1 MAALANIEF
10 YSDALVVL
18 GIAGIVVP
26 LLSRL
31 GISPVLGYLGAGAL
45 LGPFGLGS
53 FKGELGLFHWLIIS
67 DAKGVAGIAELGVV
81 FLLFMIG
88 LELSYGRLQAMRR
101 LVFGLGGL
109 QVMVSTAVIAAVAA
123 FLGNAPAPSVIVGGC
138 LALSSTAIVVEVLA
152 GQRRLATTTGR
163 TSLAVLLA
171 QDLAVVPLLLFL
183 FIHSAATGASVWT
196 VLALAAANALL
207 GLGLIVLSGRV
218 LLRPLFRLVASSGA
232 SEPFMAAT
240 LFVIVATGVAANSAG
255 LSMALGA
262 FVAGILLAETE
273 YRKSIEIAIE
283 PFKGVLLGL
292 FFFTVGMQIDFREVI
307 NQPLLVF
314 GAIAA
319 LVFIKA
325 ILLAGLATLF
335 RVPRGA
341 ALETALLLGP
351 AGEFAFVGIGLATNL
366 GLLST
371 TLSSFV
377 LAVTSLSMAFTPAL
391 AMAGRKISAKLQER
405 ERTHDPNLSAVPRKR
420 QGHAI
425 VVGHGRVGQVL
436 CALLERHV
444 FPFIASDRDP
454 DVVTEHRRQG
464 RNVYFGDATNPA
476 FLKSCGIEH
485 AKAVIVTVTGREV
498 IDKIVD
504 AARLVRPDVLIVSR
518 AQDAA
523 HASHL
528 YKIGVTDAVPETI
541 EASLQLSEASLVGL
555 GLPAGPV
562 IASIHQ
568 MRDEFRTELQNAA
581 RKSGKQFTRAIRR
594 KTLREKLIEPGGA
607 SVPKQH

>member
-1 MAALANIEF
+1 MAALANIEA

-18 GIAGIVVP
+18 GIAGILVP
-26 LLSRL
+26 SLSRL
-31 GISPVLGYLGAGAL
+31 GVSPVLGYLGAGAL

-53 FKGELGLFHWLIIS
+53 LRGELGLFRWLTIS

-101 LVFGLGGL
+101 LVFGLGSL
-109 QVMVSTAVIAAVAA
+109 QVIVSTAVIAALATL
-123 FLGNAPAPSVIVGGC
+123 LGNAPAPSIIIGGC

-152 GQRRLATTTGR
+152 GQERLATIAGR
-163 TSLAVLLA
+163 TSLAILLA

-183 FIHSAATGASVWT
+183 FILSAGTGASVGT

-207 GLGLIVLSGRV
+207 GIGLIVVAGRV
-218 LLRPLFRLVASSGA
+218 FLRPLFRLVASTGA

-240 LFVIVATGVAANSAG
+240 LFVIVATGVAASSAG

-273 YRKSIEIAIE
+273 YRKAIEIAIE

-292 FFFTVGMQIDFREVI
+292 FFFTVGMQIDFREII

-325 ILLAGLATLF
+325 ILLSGLAALF
-335 RVPRGA
+335 GVPRGA
-341 ALETALLLGP
+341 ALEIALLLGP
-351 AGEFAFVGIGLATNL
+351 AGEFAFVGIGLAHEL
-366 GLLST
+366 GLVSA
-371 TLSSFV
+371 TLSSFA
-377 LAVTSLSMAFTPAL
+377 LAVTSLSMAFVPAL
-391 AMAGRKISAKLQER
+391 GALGR
-405 ERTHDPNLSAVPRKR
+405 RTSYFEKRRRYDPDLLAVPR
-420 QGHAI
+420 QYHGHAI

-436 CALLERHV
+436 CSLLERHV
-444 FPFIASDRDP
+444 FPFIASDKNP
-454 DVVTEHRRQG
+454 DVVSKYRRSG
-464 RNVYFGDATNPA
+464 RDVYFGDATNPA
-476 FLKSCGIEH
+476 FLRSCGIER
-485 AKAVIVTVTGREV
+485 AKAVIITATGRKD
-498 IDKIVD
+498 IDEIIK
-504 AARLVRPDVLIVSR
+504 AARFVRPDIVIVSR
-518 AQDAA
+518 ARDAV

-528 YKIGVTDAVPETI
+528 YEIGVTDAVPETI

-562 IASIHQ
+562 IASIHE

-581 RKSGKQFTRAIRR
+581 RRSGKQITRAIRR
-594 KTLREKLIEPGGA
+594 KTPRGQA
-607 SVPKQH
+607 SLSEGRRTSGHI

>member
-1 MAALANIEF
+1 MAALANMGA

-18 GIAGIVVP
+18 GISGIVVP
-26 LLSRL
+26 LLGRL
-31 GISPVLGYLGAGAL
+31 GISPVLGYLGAGAA

-53 FKGELGLFHWLIIS
+53 VRGDLGLLHWLTIS

-101 LVFGLGGL
+101 LVFGLGSL
-109 QVMVSTAVIAAVAA
+109 QVMMSTAVIAALAA
-123 FLGNAPAPSVIVGGC
+123 LLGEAPAPSIIIGGC

-152 GQRRLATTTGR
+152 GEGRLATAAGR

-183 FIHSAATGASVWT
+183 FILSTGTGVSVWT

-207 GLGLIVLSGRV
+207 GLGLIILAGRV
-218 LLRPLFRLVASSGA
+218 LLRPLFRLVASTGA

-292 FFFTVGMQIDFREVI
+292 FFFTVGMQIDFREIV

-325 ILLAGLATLF
+325 VLLVGLATLF
-335 RVPRGA
+335 GTPRGA
-341 ALETALLLGP
+341 AVETALLLGP
-351 AGEFAFVGIGLATNL
+351 AGEFAFVGIGLAAQL
-366 GLLST
+366 GLISAN
-371 TLSSFV
+371 LSSFA
-377 LAVTSLSMAFTPAL
+377 LAVTSLSMAFIPAL
-391 AMAGRKISAKLQER
+391 GSAGRRISLFEKTR
-405 ERTHDPNLSAVPRKR
+405 RYDPDLLAAPRQY

-436 CALLERHV
+436 CSLLERHV
-444 FPFIASDRDP
+444 FPFIASDKDP
-454 DVVTEHRRQG
+454 DVVSEHRRSG
-464 RNVYFGDATNPA
+464 RDVYFGDATNPA

-485 AKAVIVTVTGREV
+485 AKAIIVTATGREDIEKV
-498 IDKIVD
+498 VK
-504 AARLVRPDVLIVSR
+504 AARLARPDIVIVSR
-518 AQDAA
+518 ARDAA

-528 YKIGVTDAVPETI
+528 YEIGVTDAVPETI

-562 IASIHQ
+562 IASIHE
-568 MRDEFRTELQNAA
+568 MRDVFRTELQNAA
-581 RKSGKQFTRAIRR
+581 RRSGKQVTRAIRR
-594 KTLREKLIEPGGA
+594 KTLRDKLL
-607 SVPKQH
+607 

>member
-1 MAALANIEF
+1 MAAQANIGA

-18 GIAGIVVP
+18 GIAGVFVP
-26 LLSRL
+26 LLRRL

-53 FKGELGLFHWLIIS
+53 LRGELGLFRWLTIS
-67 DAKGVAGIAELGVV
+67 DAKAVAGIAELGVV

-88 LELSYGRLQAMRR
+88 LELSYGRLRAMRR
-101 LVFGLGGL
+101 LVFGLGSL
-109 QVMVSTAVIAAVAA
+109 QVVASTAAIAALAA
-123 FLGNAPAPSVIVGGC
+123 LLGVEPAPSIIIGGC

-152 GQRRLATTTGR
+152 GQARLATVAGR

-183 FIHSAATGASVWT
+183 FILGAGTGASVWT
-196 VLALAAANALL
+196 VLALATANALL
-207 GLGLIVLSGRV
+207 GLGLIVICGHV
-218 LLRPLFRLVASSGA
+218 LLRPLFRLVASTGA

-240 LFVIVATGVAANSAG
+240 LFVIVATGVAASSAG

-283 PFKGVLLGL
+283 PFKGLLLGL
-292 FFFTVGMQIDFREVI
+292 FFLTVGMQIDFREIV
-307 NQPLLVF
+307 NHPLLVF

-319 LVFIKA
+319 LIFIKA

-335 RVPRGA
+335 RTPRGA
-341 ALETALLLGP
+341 AIETALLLGP
-351 AGEFAFVGIGLATNL
+351 AGEFAFVGIGLATQL
-366 GLLST
+366 GLLSA
-371 TLSSFV
+371 TLSSFA
-377 LAVTSLSMAFTPAL
+377 LAVTSLSMAFIPAL
-391 AMAGRKISAKLQER
+391 GAAGRRISYFEKKR
-405 ERTHDPNLSAVPRKR
+405 RYDPDLLAVPRQC
-420 QGHAI
+420 QGHVI

-436 CALLERHV
+436 CSLLERHV
-444 FPFIASDRDP
+444 FPFIASDKDP
-454 DVVTEHRRQG
+454 DVVSEHRRSG
-464 RNVYFGDATNPA
+464 RDIYFGDAANPA

-485 AKAVIVTVTGREV
+485 AKAVIVTATGRAD
-498 IDKIVD
+498 IDEIVK
-504 AARLVRPDVLIVSR
+504 AARSVRPNIVIVSR
-518 AQDAA
+518 ASDAA

-528 YKIGVTDAVPETI
+528 YEIGVTDAVPETI

-562 IASIHQ
+562 IASIHE

-581 RKSGKQFTRAIRR
+581 RRSGKPMTRGIRR
-594 KTLREKLIEPGGA
+594 KTLRDRL
-607 SVPKQH
+607 H

>member
-1 MAALANIEF
+1 MAALANIEI

-31 GISPVLGYLGAGAL
+31 GISPVLGYLGAGAVM
-45 LGPFGLGS
+45 GPFGLGS
-53 FKGELGLFHWLIIS
+53 VRGELGLLHWLTIS
-67 DAKGVAGIAELGVV
+67 DAKAVAGIAELGVV

-88 LELSYGRLQAMRR
+88 LELSYGRLRAMRR

-109 QVMVSTAVIAAVAA
+109 QVAVSTGVLAAVAA
-123 FLGNAPAPSVIVGGC
+123 LFGNASAPSIIIGGC

-152 GQRRLATTTGR
+152 GQKRLATATGR
-163 TSLAVLLA
+163 TSLAILLA

-183 FIHSAATGASVWT
+183 FILSTRTGASVWT
-196 VLALAAANALL
+196 VFALAGANALL

-218 LLRPLFRLVASSGA
+218 LLRPLFKLVASTGA
-232 SEPFMAAT
+232 SEPFMAAS

-292 FFFTVGMQIDFREVI
+292 FFFTVGMQIDFRELI
-307 NQPLLVF
+307 NQPFLVL

-319 LVFIKA
+319 LVCIKA

-335 RVPRGA
+335 GVPRGA

-351 AGEFAFVGIGLATNL
+351 AGEFAFVGIGLATKL
-366 GLLST
+366 GLISPDV
-371 TLSSFV
+371 SSFA
-377 LAVTSLSMAFTPAL
+377 LAVTSLSMAFIPAL
-391 AMAGRKISAKLQER
+391 GAAGRRISYF
-405 ERTHDPNLSAVPRKR
+405 ERTLRHDPDLLATPHPR

-436 CALLERHV
+436 CSLLERHV

-454 DVVTEHRRQG
+454 DVVSKHRRRG
-464 RNVYFGDATNPA
+464 RDVYFGDATNPA

-485 AKAVIVTVTGREV
+485 ATALIVTATGRKDINE
-498 IDKIVD
+498 IVK
-504 AARLVRPDVLIVSR
+504 AARLVRPDIVIVSR

-528 YKIGVTDAVPETI
+528 YKIGVTDAVPDTI

-562 IASIHQ
+562 IASIHE
-568 MRDEFRTELQNAA
+568 MRDEFRTELQAAA
-581 RKSGKQFTRAIRR
+581 RKSGKQITRAIRR
-594 KTLREKLIEPGGA
+594 KTLRDKL
-607 SVPKQH
+607 H

>member
-1 MAALANIEF
+1 MAALANIGP
-10 YSDALVVL
+10 YSDALVIL
-18 GIAGIVVP
+18 GIAGVVVP
-26 LLSRL
+26 LLSRF
-31 GISPVLGYLGAGAL
+31 GMSPVLGYLGMGAA
-45 LGPFGLGS
+45 LGPYGLGS
-53 FKGELGLFHWLIIS
+53 LRGDLGLFRWLTIS

-101 LVFGLGGL
+101 LVFGLGSL
-109 QVMVSTAVIAAVAA
+109 QVAVSTGVLAALAALFGVA
-123 FLGNAPAPSVIVGGC
+123 LAPSIIIGGC

-152 GQRRLATTTGR
+152 GQGRLATVAGR

-183 FIHSAATGASVWT
+183 FILSTGTGASVWT
-196 VLALAAANALL
+196 VLALSAANALL

-240 LFVIVATGVAANSAG
+240 LFVIVAMGVAANSAG

-292 FFFTVGMQIDFREVI
+292 FFFTVGMQIDVREIV

-314 GAIAA
+314 GAIAT

-325 ILLAGLATLF
+325 VLLTGLATLF
-335 RVPRGA
+335 GVPRGA

-351 AGEFAFVGIGLATNL
+351 AGEFAFVGIGLATKL
-366 GLLST
+366 GLLSAS
-371 TLSSFV
+371 LSSFA
-377 LAVTSLSMAFTPAL
+377 LAVTSLSMAFIPVL
-391 AMAGRKISAKLQER
+391 SMAGRRISLKLQER
-405 ERTHDPNLSAVPRKR
+405 DRHRDPNLSAIPRKR

-436 CALLERHV
+436 CSLLERHV
-444 FPFIASDRDP
+444 YPFIASDRDP
-454 DVVTEHRRQG
+454 DLVTEHRRSG
-464 RNVYFGDATNPA
+464 RDVYFGDATNPA
-476 FLKSCGIEH
+476 FLKSCGIDH
-485 AKAVIVTVTGREV
+485 AKAVIVTATGRKD
-498 IDKIVD
+498 IDAIVK
-504 AARLVRPDVLIVSR
+504 AARLARPDILIVSR
-518 AQDAA
+518 ARDAA

-528 YKIGVTDAVPETI
+528 YEIGVTDAVPETI

-562 IASIHQ
+562 IASIHE
-568 MRDEFRTELQNAA
+568 MRDVFRTELQNAA
-581 RKSGKQFTRAIRR
+581 RRSGKQITRAIRR
-594 KTLREKLIEPGGA
+594 KTLRDRF
-607 SVPKQH
+607 H

>member
-1 MAALANIEF
+1 MAALANIEI

-31 GISPVLGYLGAGAL
+31 GVSPVLGYLGAGAVM
-45 LGPFGLGS
+45 GPFGLGS
-53 FKGELGLFHWLIIS
+53 VRGELGIFHWLTIS
-67 DAKGVAGIAELGVV
+67 DAKAVAGIAELGVV

-88 LELSYGRLQAMRR
+88 LELSYGRLRAMRR

-109 QVMVSTAVIAAVAA
+109 QVAVSTGVLAALAA
-123 FLGNAPAPSVIVGGC
+123 LFGNAPAPSIIIGGC
-138 LALSSTAIVVEVLA
+138 LALSSTAIVIEVLA
-152 GQRRLATTTGR
+152 GQKRLATATGR
-163 TSLAVLLA
+163 TSLAILLA

-183 FIHSAATGASVWT
+183 FILKAGTGASVWA
-196 VLALAAANALL
+196 VLALAGANALL

-218 LLRPLFRLVASSGA
+218 LLRPLFKLVASTGA

-292 FFFTVGMQIDFREVI
+292 FFFTVGMQIDFRELI
-307 NQPLLVF
+307 NQPLLVL

-319 LVFIKA
+319 LICIKA
-325 ILLAGLATLF
+325 ILLTGLATLF
-335 RVPRGA
+335 GVPRGA

-351 AGEFAFVGIGLATNL
+351 AGEFAFVGIGLATQL
-366 GLLST
+366 GLLSPDV
-371 TLSSFV
+371 SSFA
-377 LAVTSLSMAFTPAL
+377 LAVTSLSMAFIPAL
-391 AMAGRKISAKLQER
+391 GAAGRRISYF
-405 ERTHDPNLSAVPRKR
+405 ERTRRHDPDLLAMPQPR

-436 CALLERHV
+436 CSLLERHV

-454 DVVTEHRRQG
+454 DVVSKHRQRG
-464 RNVYFGDATNPA
+464 RDVYFGDATNPA
-476 FLKSCGIEH
+476 FLKSCGIDH
-485 AKAVIVTVTGREV
+485 AIAIIVTATGRKAINE
-498 IDKIVD
+498 IVKT
-504 AARLVRPDVLIVSR
+504 ARLVRPDIVIVSR

-528 YKIGVTDAVPETI
+528 YKIGVNDAVPDTI

-568 MRDEFRTELQNAA
+568 MRDEFRTELQTAA
-581 RKSGKQFTRAIRR
+581 RKSGKQITRAIRR
-594 KTLREKLIEPGGA
+594 KTLRDKL
-607 SVPKQH
+607 H

>member
-1 MAALANIEF
+1 MAALANIEI

-31 GISPVLGYLGAGAL
+31 GVSPVLGYLGAGAVM
-45 LGPFGLGS
+45 GPFGLGS
-53 FKGELGLFHWLIIS
+53 VRGELGIFHWLTIS
-67 DAKGVAGIAELGVV
+67 DAKAVAGIAELGVV

-88 LELSYGRLQAMRR
+88 LELSYGRLRAMRR

-109 QVMVSTAVIAAVAA
+109 QVAVSTGVLAALAA
-123 FLGNAPAPSVIVGGC
+123 LFGNAPAPSIIIGGC

-152 GQRRLATTTGR
+152 RQKRLATATGR
-163 TSLAVLLA
+163 TSLAILLA

-183 FIHSAATGASVWT
+183 FILKAGTGASVWA
-196 VLALAAANALL
+196 VLALAGANALL

-218 LLRPLFRLVASSGA
+218 LLRPLFKLVASTGA

-292 FFFTVGMQIDFREVI
+292 FFFTVGMQIDFRELI
-307 NQPLLVF
+307 NQPLLVL

-319 LVFIKA
+319 LICIKA
-325 ILLAGLATLF
+325 ILLTGLATLF
-335 RVPRGA
+335 GVPRGA

-351 AGEFAFVGIGLATNL
+351 AGEFAFVGIGLATQL
-366 GLLST
+366 GLLSPDV
-371 TLSSFV
+371 SSFA
-377 LAVTSLSMAFTPAL
+377 LAVTSLSMAFIPAL
-391 AMAGRKISAKLQER
+391 GAAGRRISYF
-405 ERTHDPNLSAVPRKR
+405 ERTRRHDPDLLAMPHPR

-436 CALLERHV
+436 CSLLERHV

-454 DVVTEHRRQG
+454 DVVSKYRQRG
-464 RNVYFGDATNPA
+464 RDVYFGDATNPA

-485 AKAVIVTVTGREV
+485 ATAIIVTATGRKDINE
-498 IDKIVD
+498 IVKT
-504 AARLVRPDVLIVSR
+504 ARLVRPDIVIVSR

-528 YKIGVTDAVPETI
+528 YKIGVTDAVPDTI

-568 MRDEFRTELQNAA
+568 MRDEFRTELQTAA
-581 RKSGKQFTRAIRR
+581 RKSGKQITRAIRR
-594 KTLREKLIEPGGA
+594 KTLRDKL
-607 SVPKQH
+607 H

>member
-1 MAALANIEF
+1 MAVQANIGA

-18 GIAGIVVP
+18 GIAGVFVP
-26 LLSRL
+26 LLGRL

-53 FKGELGLFHWLIIS
+53 LRGELGLFRWLTIS

-88 LELSYGRLQAMRR
+88 LELSYGRLRTMRR
-101 LVFGLGGL
+101 LVFGLGSL
-109 QVMVSTAVIAAVAA
+109 QVVASAAAIAALATL
-123 FLGNAPAPSVIVGGC
+123 LGVEPAPSIIIGGC

-152 GQRRLATTTGR
+152 GQARLATVAGR
-163 TSLAVLLA
+163 MSLAVLLA

-183 FIHSAATGASVWT
+183 FILSAGTGASVWT

-207 GLGLIVLSGRV
+207 GLGLIVICGHV
-218 LLRPLFRLVASSGA
+218 LLRPLFRLVASTGA

-240 LFVIVATGVAANSAG
+240 LFVIVATGVAASSAG

-292 FFFTVGMQIDFREVI
+292 FFFTVGMQIDFREII
-307 NQPLLVF
+307 NHPLLVF

-325 ILLAGLATLF
+325 VLLAGLATLF
-335 RVPRGA
+335 GAPRGA
-341 ALETALLLGP
+341 AIETALLLGP
-351 AGEFAFVGIGLATNL
+351 AGEFAFVGIGLATQL
-366 GLLST
+366 GLLSAD
-371 TLSSFV
+371 LSSFA
-377 LAVTSLSMAFTPAL
+377 LAVTSLSMAFIPAL
-391 AMAGRKISAKLQER
+391 GAAGRRISYFD
-405 ERTHDPNLSAVPRKR
+405 DPDLLAVPRQC
-420 QGHAI
+420 QGHVI

-436 CALLERHV
+436 CSLLERHV
-444 FPFIASDRDP
+444 FPFIASDKDP
-454 DVVTEHRRQG
+454 DVVSEYRRSG
-464 RNVYFGDATNPA
+464 RDVYFGDAANPA

-485 AKAVIVTVTGREV
+485 AKALIVTATGRTD
-498 IDKIVD
+498 IDEIVK
-504 AARLVRPDVLIVSR
+504 AARSVRPNIVIVSR
-518 AQDAA
+518 ASDAA

-528 YKIGVTDAVPETI
+528 YEIGVTDAVPETI

-562 IASIHQ
+562 IASIHE
-568 MRDEFRTELQNAA
+568 MRDEFCTELQNAA
-581 RKSGKQFTRAIRR
+581 RRSGKHTTRGIRR
-594 KTLREKLIEPGGA
+594 KTLRDRL
-607 SVPKQH
+607 H